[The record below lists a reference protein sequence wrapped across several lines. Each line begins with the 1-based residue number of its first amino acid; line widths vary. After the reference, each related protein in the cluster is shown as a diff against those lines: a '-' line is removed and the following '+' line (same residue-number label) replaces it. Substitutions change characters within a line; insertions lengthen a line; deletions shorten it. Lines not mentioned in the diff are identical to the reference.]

1 MEMFAVMVEEGSE
14 DRDGKPSVG
23 PIYRNILSKNDFPP
37 PDPELST
44 AWDVLRVSVEKYP
57 RNRMLGWREFSDGK
71 FGPYLWK
78 TYKEVYEE
86 VLHVGSALRAS
97 GAKPGSRIGI
107 YGSNCPQWIVAMEG
121 KEHPSEPLPPQP
133 FNICTIMYTSGTSG
147 DPKGVI
153 LTHENI
159 ALNMTADDVY
169 ISFLPLAHVL
179 DRMIEEYFFHKGA
192 SVGYYHGVKARLGGR
207 IRLIVSGA
215 APLSSEVEEFLR
227 VTSCAYV
234 VQGYGL
240 TETCGLATVGF
251 PDEMCMI
258 GTVGSPFV
266 YSELRLEEVPEMG
279 YNPLGDPSCGEIC
292 VRGKTTFTG
301 YYKNPELTAEAFKD
315 GWFHTGDIG
324 EMLPNGVVKIID
336 RKKNLIKLSQGE
348 YVAVECLE
356 KFYGITPIVEDIWV
370 YGDSFRSMLVA
381 VVVPHEENTKRW
393 AYQNGHRGSLSELCF
408 LKQLQD
414 NVLLQLKSTAER
426 TKLRGFEYIKGII
439 LEPQPFDAERDLVT
453 ATLKKKRDKLHKYY
467 KVVIFLICP
476 PLRNWGGRGV
486 VLRPMRTLGRALLVT
501 SSQICTISTATLNY
515 MINGYIRE
523 GNINDARKLFDRNPF
538 SRDVVSWNSMFSGY
552 IKHDQIQHAQ
562 HLFDQMLL
570 RDVVSWNAMLS
581 GLHKIK
587 NPQGIYHCFLR
598 MGRDGLRPNDFTFS
612 IVISALTNT
621 GFNLMIPQLHGL
633 ALRSALNSCVF
644 VGSSLMRGYTD
655 LGDRKGLYL
664 VFDEIL
670 AKNVTSWNALIL
682 GYMELG
688 LSGEARRAFEMM
700 PEKNIISWTTL
711 VNGYIRNKELDEARS
726 IFNGNCERNVVL
738 WTVMV
743 SGYVQNGKFV
753 HALEL
758 FLLMLKSGTQP
769 NQFTFSSALDACSGC
784 SSLLMGKQVHSNM
797 LKSGIPFDVVLSTA
811 LVDMYAKCGDIEA
824 AFCFFESVPKKDLAT
839 WNSVIG
845 GYARHGLATRAL
857 EEFERMINGG
867 VKPDEITFVNVLSA
881 CVHGGLVEEGER
893 HFNSMTTKYGIKA
906 GMEHYACMV
915 DLYGR
920 AGFLETAVKLIEGMP
935 FKPDVVVWG
944 ALLAAC
950 SLHSSLELGEFAAKR
965 INTLQKDHPA
975 VYSMLSKIHGEQG
988 IWGTVIELRKVMKER
1003 RAKMQ
1008 NAGSWIEASSGP

>member
-107 YGSNCPQWIVAMEG
+107 YGSNCPQWIVAMEACSAHSLICVPLYDTLGPGAVNFIIGHAEIDFVFVQDKKVKEILNPECTHAKRLKLIVCFTSLAEEVKKKSASIEIKSYSWNEFQHMG

-159 ALNMTADDVY
+159 ALNVRGVDLFLGQFEDKMTADDVY

-192 SVGYYHGVKARLGGR
+192 SVGYYHGDINELRDDLMELRPTFLAGVPRVFERIREGVIKALEELNPVRRRAFDILYQYKLAWMNLGFKHKNASWLADLLAFRKVKARLGGR

-381 VVVPHEENTKRW
+381 VVVPHEENTRRW

-467 KVVIFLICP
+467 KVKID
-476 PLRNWGGRGV
+476 
-486 VLRPMRTLGRALLVT
+486 
-501 SSQICTISTATLNY
+501 
-515 MINGYIRE
+515 E
-523 GNINDARKLFDRNPF
+523 
-538 SRDVVSWNSMFSGY
+538 
-552 IKHDQIQHAQ
+552 
-562 HLFDQMLL
+562 
-570 RDVVSWNAMLS
+570 
-581 GLHKIK
+581 LHQK
-587 NPQGIYHCFLR
+587 
-598 MGRDGLRPNDFTFS
+598 
-612 IVISALTNT
+612 
-621 GFNLMIPQLHGL
+621 
-633 ALRSALNSCVF
+633 
-644 VGSSLMRGYTD
+644 
-655 LGDRKGLYL
+655 
-664 VFDEIL
+664 
-670 AKNVTSWNALIL
+670 
-682 GYMELG
+682 
-688 LSGEARRAFEMM
+688 
-700 PEKNIISWTTL
+700 
-711 VNGYIRNKELDEARS
+711 
-726 IFNGNCERNVVL
+726 
-738 WTVMV
+738 
-743 SGYVQNGKFV
+743 
-753 HALEL
+753 
-758 FLLMLKSGTQP
+758 
-769 NQFTFSSALDACSGC
+769 
-784 SSLLMGKQVHSNM
+784 
-797 LKSGIPFDVVLSTA
+797 
-811 LVDMYAKCGDIEA
+811 
-824 AFCFFESVPKKDLAT
+824 
-839 WNSVIG
+839 
-845 GYARHGLATRAL
+845 
-857 EEFERMINGG
+857 
-867 VKPDEITFVNVLSA
+867 LSA
-881 CVHGGLVEEGER
+881 
-893 HFNSMTTKYGIKA
+893 
-906 GMEHYACMV
+906 
-915 DLYGR
+915 GR
-920 AGFLETAVKLIEGMP
+920 
-935 FKPDVVVWG
+935 
-944 ALLAAC
+944 
-950 SLHSSLELGEFAAKR
+950 R
-965 INTLQKDHPA
+965 
-975 VYSMLSKIHGEQG
+975 
-988 IWGTVIELRKVMKER
+988 
-1003 RAKMQ
+1003 
-1008 NAGSWIEASSGP
+1008 